1 MVCGARR
8 EHRTSALA
16 ARARRSHAIVPSP
29 NYALGAP
36 DEARLADIVSWQRE
50 HQLVAARGRPR
61 LHVLQG
67 AARPEADRASCHRVR
82 CATLVWA

>member
-1 MVCGARR
+1 MRCAPRAAHER
-8 EHRTSALA
+8 ASS
-16 ARARRSHAIVPSP
+16 ARAMFPRHHFESELRAGRARPRS
-29 NYALGAP
+29 
-36 DEARLADIVSWQRE
+36 LADIGLWQRE
-50 HQLVAARGRPR
+50 HQLVAASGPR